1 MTIAPGLND
10 LPSRLAVSIVLF
22 HSDRSQLD
30 RTLLSLAG
38 QTMPP
43 AIINIHVNEA
53 DDDELGTLADLVDP
67 HVVVTSSLSN
77 DGFAAAHDAALAR
90 LFDGAID
97 HVLVLN
103 PDLALQPSALE
114 ELVTA
119 SRQHSGALVGPVLL
133 LADAASGRSESL
145 IDSLGIAWTRS
156 GRHLD
161 DGQGRPATAVP
172 EQPVRVAGISGAAIL
187 VSRAAHDRIV
197 SQTGEFFDAD
207 FIAYRE
213 DAELAFRAQLLGVES
228 WLVPAAVGLHVRQ
241 LRGTSRSMSPAVN
254 RLGVRNRFLIAAKY
268 GRRRPGSGLYPWAR
282 DAVVVLGVVLRERS
296 SWSGITD
303 AWRLRR
309 HMRAKGLRVLAAAHR
324 VTQ

>member
-1 MTIAPGLND
+1 MAGEGGVGI
-10 LPSRLAVSIVLF
+10 SIVLF
-22 HSDRSQLD
+22 HSDLCQLD
-30 RTLLSLAG
+30 RTLRSLAG
-38 QTMPP
+38 QTLHPTT
-43 AIINIHVNEA
+43 ISIHVNEA
-53 DDDELGTLADLVDP
+53 THDELGKLADMLDP
-67 HVVVTSSLSN
+67 DIVVTSSSSN

-90 LFDGAID
+90 LFDRGID

-103 PDLALQPSALE
+103 PDLGLYPNGLE

-119 SRQHSGALVGPVLL
+119 ARQRSRTLVGPVLL
-133 LADAASGRSESL
+133 LADAASGQSEGL
-145 IDSLGIAWTRS
+145 IDSLGITWTRS
-156 GRHLD
+156 GRHVD
-161 DGQGRPATAVP
+161 DGQGRPAADAP

-187 VSRAAHDRIV
+187 VSRAVHDHIV
-197 SQTGEFFDAD
+197 MSSGEFFDAD

-213 DAELAFRAQLLGVES
+213 DAELAFRAQLLGIES

-268 GRRRPGSGLYPWAR
+268 GCRRPGMGLAPWAR
-282 DAVVVLGVVLRERS
+282 DAVVVLGVIFREHS

-309 HMRAKGLRVLAAAHR
+309 HMRTKGRRVFAAARR
-324 VTQ
+324 VTS